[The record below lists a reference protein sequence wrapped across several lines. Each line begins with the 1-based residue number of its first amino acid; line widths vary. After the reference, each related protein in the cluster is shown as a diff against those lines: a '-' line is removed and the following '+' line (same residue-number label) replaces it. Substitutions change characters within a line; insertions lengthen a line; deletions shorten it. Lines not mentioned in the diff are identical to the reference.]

1 MPEYRRAD
9 IPGAT
14 YFFTVITYR
23 RQALLTDPRC
33 RESLRNAIEKGR
45 LEMPFDIVAWVL
57 MPNPLHAVWQLPQ
70 HDKDFSLRWSLIN
83 PDNPLENKTSFR
95 RRPESS
101 RQNDSAK
108 WTKPRCCPTC

>member
-33 RESLRNAIEKGR
+33 RASLRIAIDKVR
-45 LEMPFDIVAWVL
+45 LEMPFKIVAVNARS
-57 MPNPLHAVWQLPQ
+57 PAC
-70 HDKDFSLRWSLIN
+70 SLAA
-83 PDNPLENKTSFR
+83 
-95 RRPESS
+95 
-101 RQNDSAK
+101 SAK
-108 WTKPRCCPTC
+108 